1 MEENKIK
8 ITLWQDKKRPIFGL
22 PLSFTK
28 YTLTNEKLVIDSGVL
43 ARKQEEVRL
52 YRIVDFSVKQSFIQ
66 RIFKVGNITIFSSD
80 NSQENFTLLE
90 VKNPY
95 KVKDLIS
102 DVVEKQRD
110 SKNIISGEILK

>member
-1 MEENKIK
+1 MKGSISMEENNTK

-52 YRIVDFSVKQSFIQ
+52 YRIVDFSVKQQFW
-66 RIFKVGNITIFSSD
+66 
-80 NSQENFTLLE
+80 NSYIE
-90 VKNPY
+90 
-95 KVKDLIS
+95 S
-102 DVVEKQRD
+102 GVVEAWTF
-110 SKNIISGEILK
+110 SNYTIASFWLTSFLILKTGLCALL